1 MTEVKND
8 VQNQEKD
15 EFLKISLVNQ
25 GISIKKNR
33 VDPLSSIPDSDIDY
47 KNLELLNKYISERG
61 KIVASRITGVPLKK
75 QRKLSKA
82 IKRARN
88 LALLSFIAKVDEE

>member
-1 MTEVKND
+1 MIN
-8 VQNQEKD
+8 
-15 EFLKISLVNQ
+15 LLPY
-25 GISIKKNR
+25 ISIKKNK
-33 VDPLSSIPDSDIDY
+33 VCPLHDVPDKDIDY

-61 KIVASRITGVPLKK
+61 KIMASRITGVSLKK

-88 LALLSFIAKVDEE
+88 LALLSFIAKVEE